1 MWPYLEK
8 HHDRIGIL
16 LFWGA
21 WLDYF
26 GGEYSGPSL
35 PDIIVINILYFHYS
49 DYRCIEQSSNIG
61 CFPL

>member
-8 HHDRIGIL
+8 YHTRVRIL

-26 GGEYSGPSL
+26 GVVRNWTIL
-35 PDIIVINILYFHYS
+35 PDIIVINIFFPTVGLFQNYEDLYIIFY
-49 DYRCIEQSSNIG
+49 YIQ
-61 CFPL
+61 